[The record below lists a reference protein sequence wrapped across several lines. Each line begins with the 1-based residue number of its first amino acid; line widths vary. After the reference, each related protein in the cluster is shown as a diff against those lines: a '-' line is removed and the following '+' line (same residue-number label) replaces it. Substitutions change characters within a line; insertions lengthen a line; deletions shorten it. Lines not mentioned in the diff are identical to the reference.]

1 MQSKAD
7 FLCPIWAPIRF
18 VLKVSEDH
26 TRATEQILLLL
37 ETLDRAI
44 IHVNI
49 YEELEPDG
57 EISAALLGLW
67 SDIVDYCIRA
77 SQHYGRRTVKRLVS
91 LIGKPYKSRFS
102 KMRENIR
109 DRMTDLHRLVLA
121 KEALRESQAREGER
135 RIRLQGQR
143 NRCIKRL
150 RPPNMTAVHQ
160 QQLGFRMNGT
170 CEWIQSNQE
179 FLDWKTTQLSSVT
192 ERVLAISGT
201 HGCGKSVL
209 ASAIAQSLEV
219 DGHSCVFFA
228 FYSSD
233 AERQTADSLV
243 RSLIA
248 HHLQRADEQ
257 IFDAFCGSL
266 EAGQQPTTTQL
277 WSSLNYGKKI
287 RSQHSTY

>member
-1 MQSKAD
+1 MSPKQEKVVS
-7 FLCPIWAPIRF
+7 PSI
-18 VLKVSEDH
+18 VLH
-26 TRATEQILLLL
+26 AI
-37 ETLDRAI
+37 TLTA
-44 IHVNI
+44 
-49 YEELEPDG
+49 
-57 EISAALLGLW
+57 EI
-67 SDIVDYCIRA
+67 
-77 SQHYGRRTVKRLVS
+77 
-91 LIGKPYKSRFS
+91 
-102 KMRENIR
+102 
-109 DRMTDLHRLVLA
+109 
-121 KEALRESQAREGER
+121 GER

-192 ERVLAISGT
+192 ERVLATSGT